1 MMDFSHSPDGWGLY
15 PADFSPNVPFMM
27 DLFLLESPLSGRILL
42 SQGYMNMYAASPLL
56 GL

>member
-42 SQGYMNMYAASPLL
+42 SCAIYD